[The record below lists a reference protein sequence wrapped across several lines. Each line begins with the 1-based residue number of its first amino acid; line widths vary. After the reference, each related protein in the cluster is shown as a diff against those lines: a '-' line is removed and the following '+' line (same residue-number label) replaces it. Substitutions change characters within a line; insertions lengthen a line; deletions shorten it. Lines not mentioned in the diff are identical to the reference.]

1 MLSAER
7 SSTVSLRIDGVARTF
22 RAVALVHD
30 RRTAHLFPLHGSRHQ
45 MAAHESH
52 PFNFVSLFIVHGVV
66 AAMGVTICAMQ
77 WLLIR
82 RWWLKKPAADQ

>member
-1 MLSAER
+1 
-7 SSTVSLRIDGVARTF
+7 
-22 RAVALVHD
+22 
-30 RRTAHLFPLHGSRHQ
+30 

-52 PFNFVSLFIVHGVV
+52 PFNFVSLFIVYGVV

>member
-30 RRTAHLFPLHGSRHQ
+30 RRTAHLFPLHGSRQQ